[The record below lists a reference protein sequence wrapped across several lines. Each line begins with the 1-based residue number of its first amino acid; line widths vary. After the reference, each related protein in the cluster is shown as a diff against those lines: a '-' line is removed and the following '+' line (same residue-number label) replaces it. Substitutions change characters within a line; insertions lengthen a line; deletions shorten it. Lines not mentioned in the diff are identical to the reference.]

1 MPTKTE
7 QSDLHQ
13 AVFGRNGDSPVV
25 VLAARSPAD
34 CFEVAIE
41 AVRIATKFMTPVI
54 LLSDGY
60 IANAAEPWLLPDVD
74 SLPRSPVRFETD
86 PEGFQPF
93 KRDPATLARAW
104 AVPGPAGPE
113 HRSGGLRQARGS
125 GGISPTPAPHDR
137 QNA

>member
-41 AVRIATKFMTPVI
+41 EVRIATKFMTPVI

-60 IANAAEPWLLPDVD
+60 IANAAEHWLLPDVA
-74 SLPRSPVRFETD
+74 SLPRSPVRLATHHD
-86 PEGFQPF
+86 GFPPF
-93 KRDPATLARAW
+93 TRHPATL
-104 AVPGPAGPE
+104 
-113 HRSGGLRQARGS
+113 
-125 GGISPTPAPHDR
+125 
-137 QNA
+137 

>member
-1 MPTKTE
+1 MIRHPPRSTRPYTLFPDTTLFRSGLPLVVVNSQRAGPSTGMPTKTE

-60 IANAAEPWLLPDVD
+60 KI
-74 SLPRSPVRFETD
+74 
-86 PEGFQPF
+86 G
-93 KRDPATLARAW
+93 RAH
-104 AVPGPAGPE
+104 V
-113 HRSGGLRQARGS
+113 
-125 GGISPTPAPHDR
+125 
-137 QNA
+137 

>member
-41 AVRIATKFMTPVI
+41 AVRITTKFMTPVT

-60 IANAAEPWLLPDVD
+60 IANAAEPWLLPVVD
-74 SLPRSPVRFETD
+74 SLPRFPVRFET
-86 PEGFQPF
+86 EIG
-93 KRDPATLARAW
+93 RAH
-104 AVPGPAGPE
+104 VG
-113 HRSGGLRQARGS
+113 
-125 GGISPTPAPHDR
+125 TPVT
-137 QNA
+137 NAHLVC